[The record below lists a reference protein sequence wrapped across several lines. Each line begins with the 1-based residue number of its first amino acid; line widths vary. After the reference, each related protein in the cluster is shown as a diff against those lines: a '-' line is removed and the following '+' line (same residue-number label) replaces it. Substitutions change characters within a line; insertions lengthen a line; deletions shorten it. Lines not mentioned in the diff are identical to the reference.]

1 MIFFL
6 KKIII
11 LLAIIS
17 AVVLII
23 NKKEEYIVI
32 PQEAIRIRV
41 IANSNN
47 DEDIKVKEI
56 VKDNLNIEINKLLID
71 AKTINEARYII
82 EMNLSNI
89 ESIVLNVLKSLN
101 YNKEFKINYGMNLF
115 PEKEFKGIK
124 YENGYYESLVITLG
138 EGKGNNYWCVLY
150 PPLCLLDNSKKDVEY
165 RFFVQELIDKY
176 L

>member
-1 MIFFL
+1 M
-6 KKIII
+6 
-11 LLAIIS
+11 AIIS

-56 VKDNLNIEINKLLID
+56 VKDNLSIEINKLLID

-89 ESIVLNVLKSLN
+89 ESIVLNVLKSLS

>member
-32 PQEAIRIRV
+32 PQEAIRIRI
-41 IANSNN
+41 IANSND

-82 EMNLSNI
+82 ETNLSNI
-89 ESIVLNVLKSLN
+89 ESIVLNVLRSLN

>member
-1 MIFFL
+1 M

-56 VKDNLNIEINKLLID
+56 VKDNLSIEINKLLID

-89 ESIVLNVLKSLN
+89 ESIVLNVLKSLS

>member
-1 MIFFL
+1 M

-17 AVVLII
+17 AVVLIV

-41 IANSNN
+41 IANSND

-82 EMNLSNI
+82 ETNLSNI
-89 ESIVLNVLKSLN
+89 ESIVSNVLRSLS

>member
-17 AVVLII
+17 SVVLIV

-56 VKDNLNIEINKLLID
+56 VKDNLSIEINKLLID

-89 ESIVLNVLKSLN
+89 ESIVSNVLRSLS